1 MILMAHRSKL
11 WLTTWML
18 GTSIFFTT
26 ISCYVI
32 FLVGMQFVAGIL
44 GMVFAYLLPAVVVD
58 PRKEL
63 RGTMGCFSWWA
74 IALFVTILYLK
85 MDIILLSLC
94 LLVSISV
101 SILVLQIHMK
111 AMESGI
117 DLRRNKGSMR
127 VRNSAIIIALYFAVA
142 SLLFAIAWYLVV
154 GLELVVVILMV
165 QSFASWCYVIY
176 FWNWSIRIGGNSVT
190 VVRFFQE
197 REYTCDSIN
206 EIRKVPLGYY
216 LAINEKKLVIF
227 CFSMRMEQ
235 SSNLWI
241 VVRSKV
247 KGI

>member
-1 MILMAHRSKL
+1 MILIEHRSKL

-18 GTSIFFTT
+18 GTSIIFTT

-32 FLVGMQFVAGIL
+32 FLVSMQFGAGIL
-44 GMVFAYLLPAVVVD
+44 GMVFAYLLPVVVVD

-63 RGTMGCFSWWA
+63 RGTTGCFSWWA
-74 IALFVTILYLK
+74 IALFVTIVYLQ

-101 SILVLQIHMK
+101 SILIFQIHRK
-111 AMESGI
+111 AMQSGI
-117 DLRRNKGSMR
+117 NLRRNKGSMR

-154 GLELVVVILMV
+154 GLELVVVILAV
-165 QSFASWCYVIY
+165 QSFTSWCYVFY

-197 REYTCDSIN
+197 REYTCDNIN
-206 EIRKVPLGYY
+206 TIRKVPLGYY

-235 SSNLWI
+235 SPNLWM